1 MLDARSRGSRLD
13 ARFFSILLDARRS
26 TLDAPYMVRASLVLD
41 PIVGSPALFGHTA
54 PRISAGLGLDA
65 RFFGLGLDARC

>member
-1 MLDARSRGSRLD
+1 MNPAASSYLSL
-13 ARFFSILLDARRS
+13 SILYVQNKKE
-26 TLDAPYMVRASLVLD
+26 THHQYMERASLVLD

-54 PRISAGLGLDA
+54 PRTGAGLGLDA

>member
-1 MLDARSRGSRLD
+1 MLEVE
-13 ARFFSILLDARRS
+13 ARRS
-26 TLDAPYMVRASLVLD
+26 IFLDSSRRSMLDAPYMVRASLVLD

-54 PRISAGLGLDA
+54 PRIGAGLGLDA